1 MADVTELFTI
11 KVESINQYV
20 VKFILSFRNVAFGT
34 FFFSQNL

>member
-20 VKFILSFRNVAFGT
+20 VKFILSFRNVAF
-34 FFFSQNL
+34 